1 MSEKPQLCMT
11 LPALVVVSGT
21 ASGLGTRIAKQ
32 LVDCGVTTIGV
43 DIAPQPDG
51 LNNRLYVHMQGDVS
65 QDKVWAAVGDEIWK
79 TNPASVGLV
88 TSAAMLEVGTILEFD
103 RAALEKTMAVNFVG
117 TALAI
122 RAALPHMIE
131 RGGGSIVAVASVNGT
146 LAEQQLSV
154 YNASKG
160 AVRQLART
168 VAMDHARQ
176 GIRANVL
183 SPGAMLAGL
192 FERHMKSARD
202 PEKFSDAGRAPA
214 HRKDHRCGRRRKS
227 GFVPT
232 LGRFRGVEWL
242 RSDRRW
248 GPHGQLRF
256 SDRQRRGLRLT
267 RRRRPSNAGSVRQTI
282 S

>member
-1 MSEKPQLCMT
+1 MSEKPQLSIT
-11 LPALVVVSGT
+11 LPTLVVVSGT
-21 ASGLGTRIAKQ
+21 ASGLGTHIANQ

-43 DIAPQPDG
+43 DIAPQPNG
-51 LNNRLYVHMQGDVS
+51 INNGRYVHVQGDVS
-65 QDKVWAAVGDEIWK
+65 QDKVWTAVGDEIRK
-79 TNPASVGLV
+79 ANPASVGLV

-202 PEKFSDAGRAPA
+202 PEKFQARQPTGRITDPGDVAKAALFLLSDASAALNGCEVIA
-214 HRKDHRCGRRRKS
+214 DGGLTTS
-227 GFVPT
+227 FD
-232 LGRFRGVEWL
+232 FR
-242 RSDRRW
+242 
-248 GPHGQLRF
+248 
-256 SDRQRRGLRLT
+256 T
-267 RRRRPSNAGSVRQTI
+267 GSEGASI
-282 S
+282 

>member
-21 ASGLGTRIAKQ
+21 ASGLGTCIAKQ

-65 QDKVWAAVGDEIWK
+65 QDKVWAAVGDEIRK
-79 TNPASVGLV
+79 TNPASIGLV

-131 RGGGSIVAVASVNGT
+131 RCGGSIVAVASVNG
-146 LAEQQLSV
+146 
-154 YNASKG
+154 G
-160 AVRQLART
+160 P
-168 VAMDHARQ
+168 
-176 GIRANVL
+176 
-183 SPGAMLAGL
+183 SPSNSS
-192 FERHMKSARD
+192 RSTT
-202 PEKFSDAGRAPA
+202 PPRAPCA
-214 HRKDHRCGRRRKS
+214 SSPERSQWITPGRGSAPMFSVPAPCSRGCSS
-227 GFVPT
+227 G
-232 LGRFRGVEWL
+232 
-242 RSDRRW
+242 
-248 GPHGQLRF
+248 
-256 SDRQRRGLRLT
+256 
-267 RRRRPSNAGSVRQTI
+267 I
-282 S
+282 

>member
-1 MSEKPQLCMT
+1 MSDKPGLHAA

-21 ASGLGTRIAKQ
+21 ASGLGTRIARQ

-43 DIAPQPDG
+43 DIASQPG
-51 LNNRLYVHMQGDVS
+51 SLKNRLYVHMQGDVS
-65 QDKVWAAVGDEIWK
+65 QDKVWTAVGDEIRK
-79 TNPASVGLV
+79 VNPASVGLV

-103 RAALEKTMAVNFVG
+103 RAALEKAMAVNFVG

-146 LAEQQLSV
+146 VAEQQLSV

-192 FERHMKSARD
+192 FERHMKSAGD
-202 PEKFSDAGRAPA
+202 PEKFDAGRAPA
-214 HRKDHRCGRRRKS
+214 HRKDHRSGRRRES

-232 LGRFRGVEWL
+232 VGRFRGVEWL
-242 RSDRRW
+242 RTYCRRR
-248 GPHGQLRF
+248 PDDELRF
-256 SDRQRRGLRLT
+256 SHRQRRGLDLSYCRRPRGVGA
-267 RRRRPSNAGSVRQTI
+267 RRRSAF
-282 S
+282 

>member
-43 DIAPQPDG
+43 DTALQPDG

-65 QDKVWAAVGDEIWK
+65 QDKVWAAVGDEIRK

-103 RAALEKTMAVNFVG
+103 RAALEKTMAVN
-117 TALAI
+117 I

-202 PEKFSDAGRAPA
+202 PEKFQATRAARQPTGRITDPGDVAKAALFLLSDASAALNGSEVIA
-214 HRKDHRCGRRRKS
+214 DGGLTTS
-227 GFVPT
+227 FD
-232 LGRFRGVEWL
+232 FR
-242 RSDRRW
+242 
-248 GPHGQLRF
+248 
-256 SDRQRRGLRLT
+256 T
-267 RRRRPSNAGSVRQTI
+267 GSEGASI
-282 S
+282 

>member
-43 DIAPQPDG
+43 DTALQPDG

-65 QDKVWAAVGDEIWK
+65 QDKVWAAVGDEIRK

-88 TSAAMLEVGTILEFD
+88 TGRHVEVGTILEFD
-103 RAALEKTMAVNFVG
+103 RAALEKTMAVNFTG
-117 TALAI
+117 TPLAI
-122 RAALPHMIE
+122 RAALLHMIE

-202 PEKFSDAGRAPA
+202 PEKFQATRAARQPTGRITDPGDVAKAALFLLSDASAALNGSEVIA
-214 HRKDHRCGRRRKS
+214 DGGLTTS
-227 GFVPT
+227 FD
-232 LGRFRGVEWL
+232 FR
-242 RSDRRW
+242 
-248 GPHGQLRF
+248 
-256 SDRQRRGLRLT
+256 T
-267 RRRRPSNAGSVRQTI
+267 GSEGASI
-282 S
+282 

>member
-43 DIAPQPDG
+43 DIAPQPDV

-65 QDKVWAAVGDEIWK
+65 QDKVWAAVGDEIRK

-202 PEKFSDAGRAPA
+202 PEKFQATRAARQPTGKITDPGDVAKAALFLLSDASAALNGSELIA
-214 HRKDHRCGRRRKS
+214 DGGLTTS
-227 GFVPT
+227 FD
-232 LGRFRGVEWL
+232 FR
-242 RSDRRW
+242 
-248 GPHGQLRF
+248 
-256 SDRQRRGLRLT
+256 T
-267 RRRRPSNAGSVRQTI
+267 GSEGASI
-282 S
+282 

>member
-21 ASGLGTRIAKQ
+21 ASGLGTHIAKQ

-51 LNNRLYVHMQGDVS
+51 LNNRLYVHIQGDVS
-65 QDKVWAAVGDEIWK
+65 QDKVWAAVGDEIRK
-79 TNPASVGLV
+79 TNPASIGLV

-202 PEKFSDAGRAPA
+202 PEKFQATRAARQPTGRITDPDDAAKAALFLLSDASAALNGSEVIA
-214 HRKDHRCGRRRKS
+214 DGGLTTS
-227 GFVPT
+227 FD
-232 LGRFRGVEWL
+232 FR
-242 RSDRRW
+242 
-248 GPHGQLRF
+248 
-256 SDRQRRGLRLT
+256 T
-267 RRRRPSNAGSVRQTI
+267 GSEGASI
-282 S
+282 